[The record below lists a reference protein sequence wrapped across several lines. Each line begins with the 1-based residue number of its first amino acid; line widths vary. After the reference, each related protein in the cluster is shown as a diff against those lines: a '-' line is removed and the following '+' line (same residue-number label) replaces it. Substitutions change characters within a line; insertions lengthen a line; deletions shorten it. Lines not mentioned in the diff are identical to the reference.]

1 MKVTH
6 CWKDGPELLRVTEI
20 EEEKINEV
28 YKEFTSLLPFFK
40 NPELT
45 GSAVNEDGDFK
56 KENNGLFLSEAYTD
70 IGINVS
76 PTHKLFSELAK
87 IGKNM
92 SVTPH
97 SIVNYFK
104 SFDRLSYLFSAYKNG
119 QYYKAHRDS
128 SSLTALLWLSEKNY
142 EGGDLLFPDFN
153 TTITPEKNTLIV
165 FPSHY
170 LHEVTTVK
178 TQSEDYVRFCVSA
191 FFV

>member
-1 MKVTH
+1 MKITYS
-6 CWKDGPELLRVTEI
+6 WKEGPELLRITEI
-20 EEEKINEV
+20 EKEKIEGI
-28 YKEFTSLLPFFK
+28 YKEFLSLLPFFTT
-40 NPELT
+40 PEFT
-45 GSAVNEDGDFK
+45 SAAKDDSGISK
-56 KENNGLFLSEAYTD
+56 KENAGIFLSQAYSPL
-70 IGINVS
+70 GINAS
-76 PTHKLFSELAK
+76 PTHQLFSELGK
-87 IGKNM
+87 IGEDL
-92 SVTPH
+92 SLTPY
-97 SIVNYFK
+97 SSMNYFK
-104 SFDRLSYLFSAYKNG
+104 SYDNLSYLFSAYKNG

-142 EGGDLLFPDFN
+142 EGGDLIFPDFN